1 MKLSVH
7 SPAALVLILYCVG
20 AQPAIATPQLCDST
34 VGLPARTEQ
43 LVLPGTELEPAAWDD
58 ATPVVIR
65 IEAVY
70 PHGAAF
76 RYDLVYQGLEPGE
89 YDLRKFLR
97 RKDGSSVDDLPP
109 LVVTIHG
116 LLPLGH
122 VTPHDPPFSS
132 LPWLGGY
139 RVLLALVGVLWLMG
153 LIWIVYPRRPASQV
167 LGEGVVHVS
176 LAERLRP
183 LVSRAMRGQLTSVQ
197 TAELERAL
205 VSYWRRRLSLEDV
218 PPVEAL
224 RRLRADPQAGP
235 LVAQLESW
243 LHRPQGGREVDIAA
257 LLAPYRDL
265 PADDFDLEPVATEAR
280 AQ

>member
-7 SPAALVLILYCVG
+7 SPAALVLILCCAG
-20 AQPAIATPQLCDST
+20 ARLALATPQLSDST

-183 LVSRAMRGQLTSVQ
+183 LVSRDARTTDFG
-197 TAELERAL
+197 ANGRA
-205 VSYWRRRLSLEDV
+205 
-218 PPVEAL
+218 
-224 RRLRADPQAGP
+224 RARAG
-235 LVAQLESW
+235 E
-243 LHRPQGGREVDIAA
+243 
-257 LLAPYRDL
+257 LLAP
-265 PADDFDLEPVATEAR
+265 AAVA
-280 AQ
+280 